1 MSNYQQRRQSTQMQN
16 DINNCEHIALTMDLE
31 LHETNNNPGTKVE
44 DCKFDASQEENIFN
58 EGPA

>member
-44 DCKFDASQEENIFN
+44 DCKFDAS
-58 EGPA
+58 